1 MKTKI
6 FLVIVAAITIFSG
19 CKKGANDPF
28 ISLKCRKARVVGEW
42 KATSV
47 KFTNTFTSGSTTFT
61 SSYSYANGTWTTT
74 SSGSNNSGVGSYEVA
89 FNKDGTYTMTTV
101 TDDERTVVEGTWNF
115 SGKIG
120 DDKNKDHIIL
130 KTTSETTTDGSGV
143 SVTTYD
149 VNSFDGSYYLD
160 ELGSKQMVWK
170 ITSNSTDSYTPQG
183 GTINSTSSTSDGEYI
198 WELI

>member
-1 MKTKI
+1 
-6 FLVIVAAITIFSG
+6 
-19 CKKGANDPF
+19 
-28 ISLKCRKARVVGEW
+28 
-42 KATSV
+42 
-47 KFTNTFTSGSTTFT
+47 
-61 SSYSYANGTWTTT
+61 
-74 SSGSNNSGVGSYEVA
+74 
-89 FNKDGTYTMTTV
+89 MTTV

-130 KTTSETTTDGSGV
+130 KTTSETTTDGFGV

-160 ELGSKQMVWK
+160 ELGSKKMIWK
-170 ITSNSTDSYTPQG
+170 IISNSTDSYTPQG
-183 GTINSTSSTSDGEYI
+183 GTINTTSSTSDGEYI